1 MPTVH
6 LGGQVLFYFEH
17 RAAAPSAPP
26 LLLIHGAG
34 GQHAHWPPQIR
45 RLDGAHIIAPDLP
58 GHGRSGS
65 VGRDTVPAYAADML
79 TLMDALGVERFIV
92 GGHSMGGAIAQQMA
106 LDAPQRVAGLVLV
119 ATGARLRVTPQILER
134 VLTDYEAVVDFV
146 LAHSFAPSADN
157 SLRQVGRRILKAIS
171 PQVVY
176 GDYLACDRFDV
187 MDRLPQIAAPALVI
201 GGTADQMTPP
211 KYLHYL
217 AEHLPD
223 AELHLI
229 DGAGHMI
236 MAERPAEVADTL
248 RGWLERRFVPT

>member
-1 MPTVH
+1 MPTMH
-6 LGGQVLFYFEH
+6 LGDQQLFYFEH
-17 RAAAPSAPP
+17 RTAASSAPP

-34 GQHAHWPPQIR
+34 GQHTHWPPQVR
-45 RLDGAHIIAPDLP
+45 RLEGAHIIAPDLP

-65 VGRDTVPAYAADML
+65 AGRDTISAYAADML
-79 TLMDALGVERFIV
+79 LLMDALGVGRFVV
-92 GGHSMGGAIAQQMA
+92 GGHSMGGAIAQQLA

-119 ATGARLRVTPQILER
+119 ATGARLRVTPQILDR
-134 VLTDYEAVVDFV
+134 VLTDCEAVIDFV
-146 LAHSFAPSADN
+146 LAHSFAPSADDG
-157 SLRQVGRRILKAIS
+157 LRQVGRRILKAIP

-187 MDRLPQIAAPALVI
+187 MDRLPQIAAPALII
-201 GGTADQMTPP
+201 GGTADEMTPP
-211 KYLHYL
+211 KYLRYL

-236 MAERPAEVADTL
+236 MAERPAEVAHIL
-248 RGWLERRFVPT
+248 RGWLERRFIHA